1 MGNTVASKA
10 PAGSGEPRK
19 LVKAALLSFPMV
31 LLTGLMTTQGRLPSA
46 APALIAWAIS
56 FAFLNVLFFLM
67 VYTGKTHRFRA
78 VLFVV
83 TAVCFVI
90 TFMSNL
96 LAARGSLA
104 LTRDNV
110 INGETPFC
118 HLVIPMTL
126 LPAVLKR
133 TVIFPGAMLTG
144 FAAIATM
151 LVIWLGASLA
161 LGRGWC
167 SWVCFFGGLD
177 EGFSCIRK
185 KPVIKNIDPRWTYMP
200 HAVLLG
206 AALTSTFTLSPT
218 YCQWLCPFKAVTE
231 FEKVDSFR
239 TVLAT
244 IIFVSLFAGLV
255 VVLPVLTRR
264 RIQCG
269 LFCPFASFQS
279 FFNKLNIF
287 DIRIDRDK
295 CTDCNHCVNTCPT
308 FSIDKPSVAR
318 GSALLSCTK
327 CGHCVDACPK
337 KAVSFHIKGTR
348 AGLATNTARLLF
360 LYPAYIFAAAIG
372 GGMINGA
379 LLLALSSFRNLI

>member
-1 MGNTVASKA
+1 MGKSVAVNTRE
-10 PAGSGEPRK
+10 SGK
-19 LVKAALLSFPMV
+19 LTWFKAAWLSLPMI
-31 LLTGLMTTQGRLPSA
+31 LLTAMMTTQGRLPST
-46 APALIAWAIS
+46 APALIAWILT
-56 FAFLNVLFFLM
+56 FAFLNTLFFMML
-67 VYTGKTHRFRA
+67 YTGKTNRYRS
-78 VLFVV
+78 VLFIA

-96 LAARGSLA
+96 LAVRGSLA

-126 LPAVLKR
+126 IPAVLKR

-151 LVIWLGASLA
+151 LVLWLGASLA

-177 EGFSCIRK
+177 EGFSCMSK
-185 KPVIKNIDPRWTYMP
+185 KPVIKKIDRRWTYLP
-200 HAVLLG
+200 HAVLIG
-206 AALTSTFTLSPT
+206 GALTSAFTLSPT
-218 YCQWLCPFKAVTE
+218 YCFWLCPFKAVTE
-231 FEKVDSFR
+231 FEKVESFR
-239 TVLAT
+239 TVVAT

-255 VVLPVLTRR
+255 VVLPILTRR

-279 FFNKLNIF
+279 FFNKLNVF

-295 CTDCNHCVNTCPT
+295 CSDCSHCVNTCPT
-308 FSIDKPSVAR
+308 FSIDEASVGR
-318 GSALLSCTK
+318 GSTLLSCTK

-337 KAVSFHIKGTR
+337 KAVSFHIKGTQP
-348 AGLATNTARLLF
+348 GLASNKARLLF
-360 LYPAYIFAAAIG
+360 LYPAYIFAAAVG

-379 LLLALSSFRNLI
+379 LLLFLRSFKGLI

>member
-1 MGNTVASKA
+1 MDKSLTLDARESA
-10 PAGSGEPRK
+10 K
-19 LVKAALLSFPMV
+19 LSWSKAALLSLPML
-31 LLTGLMTTQGRLPSA
+31 LLTAMMTTQGRLPTA
-46 APALIAWAIS
+46 APALIAW
-56 FAFLNVLFFLM
+56 FLTLAFLNTLFFLM
-67 VYTGKTHRFRA
+67 LYTGRTDRYRS

-90 TFMSNL
+90 TFTSSL
-96 LAARGSLA
+96 VELRGSLA

-126 LPAVLKR
+126 IPAALKR
-133 TVIFPGAMLTG
+133 TIIFPGSMLTG

-151 LVIWLGASLA
+151 LALWLGASLT

-185 KPVIKNIDPRWTYMP
+185 KPLIKKIDRRWTYMP
-200 HAVLLG
+200 HAVFLG
-206 AALTSTFTLSPT
+206 GALTSAFTLSPT
-218 YCQWLCPFKAVTE
+218 YCFWLCPFKAVTE
-231 FEKVDSFR
+231 FEQVTSFR
-239 TVLAT
+239 TVVAT

-255 VVLPVLTRR
+255 VVLPILTRR

-279 FFNKLNIF
+279 FFNKLNVF
-287 DIRIDRDK
+287 DIRIDREK
-295 CTDCNHCVNTCPT
+295 CSDCNHCVNTCPT
-308 FSIDKPSVAR
+308 FSLDEASVVR
-318 GSALLSCTK
+318 GSTLLSCTK

-337 KAVSFHIKGTR
+337 KAVSFHIKGVQPGTAR
-348 AGLATNTARLLF
+348 NTARLLF

-379 LLLALSSFRNLI
+379 LLLFFRSLKGLI